1 MRAPVVLASIRI
13 QKIQKRGFACLGLR
27 AGFRF
32 VETKNSRSA
41 LNLQPV
47 EINRGPIGHQRIPSL
62 SQGEPARA
70 GSFQWRRFLQ
80 VLSDQS
86 FDHAFLLRNLQS
98 AWAILASNDPIL
110 GPRSITDFF
119 RGLRRAAPFAK
130 PSK

>member
-1 MRAPVVLASIRI
+1 MLPYIRI

-70 GSFQWRRFLQ
+70 SSFQWRRFLQ

-86 FDHAFLLRNLQS
+86 FDHAFLLRNL
-98 AWAILASNDPIL
+98 
-110 GPRSITDFF
+110 
-119 RGLRRAAPFAK
+119 
-130 PSK
+130 